1 LRTAFGGE
9 RDSYIIARPY
19 QLVVKPEPI
28 SYEDRTTYQSVASND
43 PSASQEQNLLE
54 ERLPTELLKL
64 YYPDSDLRAQN
75 LFRYSYSVDGHE
87 ITTNIVTSDSWLGLA
102 TPISER
108 AFRSFP
114 LLQPSVPLPPIS
126 ELERHQLEELL
137 RKRGIRFH
145 DNPIYCL
152 QSFTPHD
159 PRTIASFSMAH
170 YIDYKL
176 KLGWLEEELALALV
190 NSDFAPK
197 TAYSKRQSL
206 MPLRNELLPDS
217 KTMADYGRRL
227 CAGGTNILL
236 LFRKPDQ
243 EGFCFLVK
251 RRSGKVSTGRRLFS
265 LLPSGMHQPTT
276 RANAREETSI
286 AATVYRE
293 TYEELFGGKE
303 VERDD
308 KHVEPRWYM
317 SQPQLAWFEENT
329 GSFTL
334 ELVSFGI
341 NLVDGTYEFGVLLV
355 VQDEQYWKKFGR
367 TTTLNY
373 EFHDSE
379 TLLYS
384 TVDAERLASLMTDPR
399 CADVSLIVLVE
410 GLRRL
415 AQLDPGRINLPRIE
429 IIT

>member
-1 LRTAFGGE
+1 
-9 RDSYIIARPY
+9 
-19 QLVVKPEPI
+19 
-28 SYEDRTTYQSVASND
+28 
-43 PSASQEQNLLE
+43 
-54 ERLPTELLKL
+54 
-64 YYPDSDLRAQN
+64 
-75 LFRYSYSVDGHE
+75 
-87 ITTNIVTSDSWLGLA
+87 
-102 TPISER
+102 
-108 AFRSFP
+108 
-114 LLQPSVPLPPIS
+114 
-126 ELERHQLEELL
+126 
-137 RKRGIRFH
+137 
-145 DNPIYCL
+145 
-152 QSFTPHD
+152 
-159 PRTIASFSMAH
+159 
-170 YIDYKL
+170 
-176 KLGWLEEELALALV
+176 
-190 NSDFAPK
+190 
-197 TAYSKRQSL
+197 
-206 MPLRNELLPDS
+206 
-217 KTMADYGRRL
+217 
-227 CAGGTNILL
+227 
-236 LFRKPDQ
+236 
-243 EGFCFLVK
+243 
-251 RRSGKVSTGRRLFS
+251 
-265 LLPSGMHQPTT
+265 MHQPTT